1 MTTKRFLIFSNSAM
15 KTLHILLYFSCLLL
29 AVSSVAQAQCPT
41 ADPETPDP
49 NANLVWSDEFNT
61 DGDLSKWVP
70 QIGDGCN
77 YGICQW
83 GNNELQFYKAENA
96 EVSGGTLKIHIR
108 KEKNRRYNY
117 TSARL
122 RSVVPVMPD
131 CELTT
136 LAEFEYGRFE
146 ARMKL
151 LQGQGL
157 WPAFWMLSTNELRG
171 GWPQSGEIDI
181 MEYLG
186 QEPEKVFG
194 TVHYGDPW
202 PNNQYQG
209 NDFLLYGGAT
219 FADDF
224 HVFAVEWEPGEIRWY
239 VDDVLYSTKTAGQIE
254 AEGYDWPF
262 DPIDPDADPP
272 EGVNQMHL
280 LLNVAVGGN
289 LPGSPDAMTPFPNQV
304 EIDWVRVYDNSV
316 FNPSISGDRLVPYQ
330 SSGEYKLNNAPAGA
344 TIDWSVPAGATIVSG
359 QGTDTLTLNWSDTG
373 GDVVAQVT
381 DEYGMV
387 TSYRI
392 GVTVEPDFVNAP
404 PTAAFFYTT
413 TGLTVNFDGS
423 GSTDSDG
430 IISSWKWDFGDGSSY
445 ASGDSTT
452 SYTYSSADTYIV
464 TLTVTDNNGAT
475 GFTTQNVSASSG
487 GGPTSLHV
495 QSVVTG
501 TENAGGGNK
510 RGAATITIHDD
521 LGAPVSGANVTGI
534 FSGTFSETVSDQTGP
549 DGTVT
554 LKTTGTAKGGVT
566 VNVCIENVTHATLD
580 YEPGPYACP

>member
-1 MTTKRFLIFSNSAM
+1 MTTKRLLIFSNKAM

-29 AVSSVAQAQCPT
+29 AVSSMAQAQCPT
-41 ADPETPDP
+41 SDPETPDP

-61 DGDLSKWVP
+61 DGDLSKWEP

-96 EVSGGTLKIHIR
+96 EVSGGTLKIHIK

-122 RSVVPVMPD
+122 RSVVPGMPD
-131 CELTT
+131 CESTT

-151 LQGQGL
+151 LHGQGL
-157 WPAFWMLSTNELRG
+157 WPAFWMLSTNEPRG

-181 MEYLG
+181 MEFLG
-186 QEPEKVFG
+186 QDPEKVFG

-209 NDFLLYGGAT
+209 NDFLLYGGET

-289 LPGSPDAMTPFPNQV
+289 LPGSLDATTPFPNQV

-316 FNPSISGDRLVPYQ
+316 FNPSISGNRLVPYQ
-330 SSGEYKLNNAPAGA
+330 SSGQIYTLNNAPAGA

-359 QGTDTLTLNWSDTG
+359 QGTDTLTLDWSDTG

-381 DEYGMV
+381 DGYGMV
-387 TSYRI
+387 AFYRI

-404 PTAAFFYTT
+404 PTASFSYTST
-413 TGLTVNFDGS
+413 DLTVDFDGS
-423 GSTDSDG
+423 GSSDSDG
-430 IISSWKWDFGDGSSY
+430 IISSWVWDFGDG
-445 ASGDSTT
+445 AAGSGQSTGH
-452 SYTYSSADTYIV
+452 TYSSSGTYSV
-464 TLTVTDNNGAT
+464 TLTVTDNDGAT
-475 GFTTQNVSASSG
+475 DLTPQNVSVSSG
-487 GGPTSLHV
+487 GDPTSLHV

-510 RGAATITIHDD
+510 RGTATITIHDD
-521 LGAPVSGANVTGI
+521 LGAPVSGANVTGT

-566 VNVCIENVTHATLD
+566 VNVCIENVTHATLA
-580 YEPGPYACP
+580 YEPGQYACP